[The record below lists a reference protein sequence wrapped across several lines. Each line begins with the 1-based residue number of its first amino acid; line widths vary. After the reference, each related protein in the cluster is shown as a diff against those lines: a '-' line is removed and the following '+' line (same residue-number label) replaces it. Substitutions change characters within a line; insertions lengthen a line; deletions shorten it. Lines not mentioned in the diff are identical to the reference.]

1 MSASIFC
8 VLCVLVLMAI
18 WSFKRLIGIEK
29 LSKKKELKD
38 DTLYAE
44 NFGLTTEEDKYLVK
58 SLELLARREWIH
70 RHLVE
75 DSPKVTT
82 YMKLELKRLE
92 RERKHYVEGL
102 KKRGIVDI

>member
-1 MSASIFC
+1 MSATIFT
-8 VLCVLVLMAI
+8 LLSFLFLMAF
-18 WSFKRLIGIEK
+18 WSFKRIIKNDHVTSESSDEK
-29 LSKKKELKD
+29 VFMVED
-38 DTLYAE
+38 
-44 NFGLTTEEDKYLVK
+44 FGLDSNEDKYLVK